1 MNERRP
7 DEARDIGPKDRIFL
21 WDIQQLLEQACAA
34 LGRPVPAVA
43 PATLRLLTEH
53 AWPGNVRELKNAMDY
68 LAATV
73 TEPVLEPESLP
84 RSILPEAA
92 AAPLSAT
99 PAPPE
104 AAPLGDL
111 YEEIRQLERRRIAEA
126 LEAAGGVQVKA
137 AELIGMPL
145 RTFAGK
151 VRLYGLLRK

>member
-1 MNERRP
+1 M
-7 DEARDIGPKDRIFL
+7 
-21 WDIQQLLEQACAA
+21 
-34 LGRPVPAVA
+34 
-43 PATLRLLTEH
+43 
-53 AWPGNVRELKNAMDY
+53 RELKNAMDY